1 MADEEEL
8 YEKGLGMM
16 APETPRRSALYMPAS
31 NARALEKART
41 LAADVLIFDLE
52 DAVAPEAKPAARDAA
67 VAAVKGG
74 GYGPREILIRANGLD
89 TPWCA
94 ADLAGIAA
102 SGAQGVVLPKVNS
115 ADDIR
120 RAEASLAGAPESLM
134 LWAMIETPRG
144 VLDAHQIAAAGTRLA
159 GLIVG
164 TADLAKDL
172 RCAHPADRWPMLHA
186 LQTCVLAARAHDLA
200 VLDGVH
206 LDIADMSGFD
216 AACRQGR
223 DLGFDGKTLIHP
235 CQIAGAN
242 AAFSP
247 SADEL
252 ARARR
257 IVSAHAAAA
266 AQGKGVTLLDG
277 RLVEALHV
285 REAQRVIAQ
294 AETIAARA

>member
-1 MADEEEL
+1 MPASE
-8 YEKGLGMM
+8 M
-16 APETPRRSALYMPAS
+16 PRRSALYMPAS
-31 NARALEKART
+31 NARALEKAKT

-52 DAVAPEAKPAARDAA
+52 DAVAPEAKAAARDAA

-74 GYGPREILIRANGLD
+74 GYGPREILIRANGRD

-94 ADLAGIAA
+94 VDLAAIAS
-102 SGAQGVVLPKVNS
+102 SGAHGAVLPKVS
-115 ADDIR
+115 GADDIA
-120 RAEASLAGAPESLM
+120 RAENLLAAAPATLA

-144 VLDAHQIAAAGTRLA
+144 VLNAAEIAGAGTRLA

-172 RCAHPADRWPMLHA
+172 RCAHPADRWPMLQA
-186 LQTCVLAARAHDLA
+186 LQMCVLAARANGLA

-206 LDIADMSGFD
+206 LDIADMGGFD

-235 CQIAGAN
+235 SQIAGAN

-247 SADEL
+247 GADEL
-252 ARARR
+252 ERAKR
-257 IVSAHAAAA
+257 IMAAHAEAA

-285 REAQRVIAQ
+285 KEAQRLL
-294 AETIAARA
+294 ARAEMIALRG

>member
-1 MADEEEL
+1 MADEQDIQ
-8 YEKGLGMM
+8 EKMT
-16 APETPRRSALYMPAS
+16 ASETPRRSALYMPAS

-52 DAVAPEAKPAARDAA
+52 DAVAPEAKAAARDAA
-67 VAAVKGG
+67 AAAVKGG
-74 GYGPREILIRANGLD
+74 GYGPREVLIRANGLD
-89 TPWCA
+89 TSWCA
-94 ADLAGIAA
+94 ADLAAIAS
-102 SGAQGVVLPKVNS
+102 SGAHGAVLPKVNG
-115 ADDIR
+115 ADDIA
-120 RAEASLAGAPESLM
+120 RAEALLAGAPKNLA

-144 VLDAHQIAAAGTRLA
+144 VLDVREIARTGTRLA

-172 RCAHPADRWPMLHA
+172 RCAHPADRWPMLQA
-186 LQTCVLAARAHDLA
+186 LQMCVLAARASGRA

-206 LDIADMSGFD
+206 LDIGDMAGFE

-235 CQIAGAN
+235 NQIAGAN

-247 SADEL
+247 SAEDL
-252 ARARR
+252 ARAGR
-257 IVSAHAAAA
+257 IVAAHAEAA

-285 REAQRVIAQ
+285 KEAQRLIAQ
-294 AETIAARA
+294 AEMIAARA

>member
-1 MADEEEL
+1 MTVSD
-8 YEKGLGMM
+8 
-16 APETPRRSALYMPAS
+16 TPRRSALYMPAS
-31 NARALEKART
+31 NARALEKAKT
-41 LAADVLIFDLE
+41 IAADVLIFDLE
-52 DAVAPEAKPAARDAA
+52 DAVAPEAKAQARAAA

-74 GYGPREILIRANGLD
+74 GYGAREILIRANGLE
-89 TPWCA
+89 TSWCA
-94 ADLAGIAA
+94 DDLAAVA
-102 SGAQGVVLPKVNS
+102 SSGAHGAVLPKVGG

-120 RAEASLAGAPESLM
+120 RAEALLAGAPQSLA

-144 VLDAHQIAAAGTRLA
+144 ILNLREITAASPRLA

-172 RCAHPADRWPMLHA
+172 HCAHPSDRWPMLAA
-186 LQTCVLAARAHDLA
+186 LQMCVLAARAYGLA

-206 LDIADMSGFD
+206 LEIADMSGFD

-235 CQIAGAN
+235 SQVAGAN

-247 SADEL
+247 SAEDL
-252 ARARR
+252 TRAKRL
-257 IVSAHAAAA
+257 VAAHAEAA
-266 AQGKGVTLLDG
+266 AQGQGVTLLDG

-285 REAQRVIAQ
+285 KEAERLLAQ
-294 AETIAARA
+294 AALIAARA